1 MQNYLSAFEKFGEEI
16 LEFFRIKDWLKI
28 SFKGLSFF
36 IATALG
42 AWSYVLDQFWPF
54 SIIFWTYVAVFII
67 CWLKAF
73 AKTCGEVKTLKG
85 VIRQRED
92 KDKAILEIEEFLKK
106 CSINDPHSWVNIGS
120 PLYQES
126 LEILENNP
134 AISKENIAIFK
145 NDARLTTLY
154 PGHGP
159 SAGKM
164 RILFLNQII
173 IDFSE
178 IKPQL

>member
-1 MQNYLSAFEKFGEEI
+1 MENILFKVSAVLGFYFI
-16 LEFFRIKDWLKI
+16 L
-28 SFKGLSFF
+28 
-36 IATALG
+36 
-42 AWSYVLDQFWPF
+42 
-54 SIIFWTYVAVFII
+54 IIFSRIYDNKKRELND
-67 CWLKAF
+67 LK
-73 AKTCGEVKTLKG
+73 KIVQEKK
-85 VIRQRED
+85 D

-106 CSINDPHSWVNIGS
+106 CNINDPHSWVNIGS
-120 PLYQES
+120 HLYQES

-178 IKPQL
+178 IKPQLFIS